1 MLMSE
6 ILSAI
11 HHTFQVIYPCL
22 LVVII
27 YLIMYLSLVDVKM
40 NVKPAN
46 AKKSNHVN
54 LYLTDSDKR
63 IVDIVLNEHPD
74 MALGTLLVYSLKRL
88 YGQSMESDYNAQ
100 LVKTLHDWKGQLNAD
115 IESLTDDI
123 KKKREQICNIDILL
137 SEIIK
142 GESNE

>member
-1 MLMSE
+1 
-6 ILSAI
+6 
-11 HHTFQVIYPCL
+11 
-22 LVVII
+22 
-27 YLIMYLSLVDVKM
+27 M
-40 NVKPAN
+40 NVKPPH
-46 AKKSNHVN
+46 AKKSEHVN
-54 LYLTDSDKR
+54 LYLTQADKKV
-63 IVDIVLNEHPD
+63 VDTVLDEHPD

-123 KKKREQICNIDILL
+123 KKKREQICNIDMLL

-142 GESNE
+142 GESNEWQQNRIVLSGHQDHRDNLRIVTDGEQD

>member
-1 MLMSE
+1 
-6 ILSAI
+6 
-11 HHTFQVIYPCL
+11 
-22 LVVII
+22 
-27 YLIMYLSLVDVKM
+27 M
-40 NVKPAN
+40 NVKPAK

-54 LYLTDSDKR
+54 IYLTDSDKKV
-63 IVDIVLNEHPD
+63 VDTVLNEHPD

-123 KKKREQICNIDILL
+123 KKKRELICNIDVLL

-142 GESNE
+142 GESNEQ